1 MSSKIHDNLKLTRQ
15 QRLEKIHQ
23 QKHWDIIIIGGGIIG
38 AGILK
43 LASQYGLTVLL
54 VEQQDFAWGSSSRS
68 SKMVHG
74 GLRYIAQGAIKLTQ
88 ESVHERQR
96 LLTEAPYLVRQQSF
110 AMSHYQQQFP
120 PPWLF
125 NTLLSL
131 YDLFSGTRQHHY
143 WQQASYR
150 FLVPDSAQTI
160 LQKKKH
166 QEAKGGTQF
175 SDAMTDDARL
185 VQRLI
190 QESLQLGG
198 QAINYCKVKQLK
210 VKSAVSN
217 NNVHQQKVT
226 GVIAQSTVD
235 LPSKNPEQFELNAT
249 VVINATGAW
258 AGELSTSKKQ
268 AKHNNNKQTA
278 INIRPLRGSH
288 IIVPSWRLPVASAI
302 SVLHPKDN
310 RPVQVFPWQNV
321 TVIGTTDVEH
331 KQALNIEPCISQS
344 EFDYLLIAVDHQF
357 PAIKLTP
364 ADVISTFAGIRPVVA
379 KKPVNALTEIKPSQ
393 EKRDHSIWQQA
404 GLLTVSGGKLTT
416 FRVIAEQVL
425 SKLVT
430 ELKATQPL
438 FEKHLQRQVPL
449 PIFDKVV
456 KRSGLVFGL
465 SSDLGSQLPP
475 HINNKLIGCYGLLAE
490 ALIAQSKTKSLIPIS
505 YSNFLWAELIWALK
519 YEQVIHLDDLLLR
532 RSRIGNVLPKG
543 GSDFM
548 PNIKILCQQYLQW
561 SDPHWQVELLR
572 YQKIWKNNYSLP
584 SSNVAEE
591 VTP

>member
-1 MSSKIHDNLKLTRQ
+1 MTSKVSNNLALTRQ
-15 QRLEKIHQ
+15 QRLAEIRQ
-23 QKHWDIIIIGGGIIG
+23 QAHWDIIIIGGGITG

-43 LASQYGLTVLL
+43 LASQCGLKVLL

-88 ESVHERQR
+88 ESVVERQR
-96 LLTEAPYLVRQQSF
+96 LLSEVPHLVQQQSF
-110 AMSHYQQQFP
+110 AMSHFQQQFP
-120 PPWLF
+120 PAWLF
-125 NTLLSL
+125 NTLLSV
-131 YDLFSGTRQHHY
+131 YDLFSGKRQHRY

-160 LQKKKH
+160 FQKKKP
-166 QEAKGGTQF
+166 QEATGGTQF

-198 QAINYCKVKQLK
+198 QAINYCKVNQLK
-210 VKSAVSN
+210 VSN

-235 LPSKNPEQFELNAT
+235 LPSENIEEFELNAT
-249 VVINATGAW
+249 AVINATGAW
-258 AGELSTSKKQ
+258 AGELSTLRKS
-268 AKHNNNKQTA
+268 AKHSKNKQVA

-302 SVLHPKDN
+302 SVLHPRDN
-310 RPVQVFPWQNV
+310 RPVQIFPWQNV

-331 KQALNIEPCISQS
+331 KQALNIEPCISQG
-344 EFDYLLIAVDHQF
+344 EFNYLLTAVEHQF

-364 ADVISTFAGIRPVVA
+364 TDVISTFAGIRPVVA
-379 KKPVNALTEIKPSQ
+379 KKPVNTSTKIKPSQ

-416 FRVIAEQVL
+416 FRIIAEQVL

-430 ELKATQPL
+430 EIKATQPL
-438 FEKHLQRQVPL
+438 FEKHLQRQISL
-449 PIFDKVV
+449 PIFNKVAE
-456 KRSGLVFGL
+456 RSSLN
-465 SSDLGSQLPP
+465 SSLGYQLPP
-475 HINNKLIGCYGLLAE
+475 HIHNKLIGCYGLLAE
-490 ALIAQSKTKSLIPIS
+490 AFIIQSPIKTLTPVS

-548 PNIKILCQQYLQW
+548 PRIKTLCQQYLQW
-561 SDPHWQVELLR
+561 SDQHWQVELSR

-584 SSNVAEE
+584 SSNFAEE
-591 VTP
+591 INS